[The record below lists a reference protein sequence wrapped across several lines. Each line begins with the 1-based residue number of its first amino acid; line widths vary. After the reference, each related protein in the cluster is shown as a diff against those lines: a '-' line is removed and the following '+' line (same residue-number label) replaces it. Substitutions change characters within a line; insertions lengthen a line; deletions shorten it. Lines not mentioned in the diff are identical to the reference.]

1 MISRGLFACVV
12 LTAASASFLLSQ
24 SAVKRPPI
32 TGVAHVALKT
42 NDLAAA
48 RRFYGHDLGFSDALA
63 MPARPS
69 PAAWFKVNDHQYLEV
84 YEALRS
90 EDEDRVIDVA
100 FETTDAKAMRDYLA
114 GKGVGVPASRT
125 SSGEP
130 TC

>member
-1 MISRGLFACVV
+1 MMSRGLFACAV

-42 NDLAAA
+42 NNLAAA

-63 MPARPS
+63 MPAPAN
-69 PAAWFKVNDHQYLEV
+69 PAAWFKVNDHQYLEI

-90 EDEDRVIDVA
+90 
-100 FETTDAKAMRDYLA
+100 
-114 GKGVGVPASRT
+114 
-125 SSGEP
+125 
-130 TC
+130 